1 MTDIN
6 DDDLKA
12 RFDALHDYDAMN
24 APEFRALVDYAR
36 SRRQANQ
43 RSAARA
49 ALSLAAAAAVI
60 VLGVALA
67 VGKLHES
74 GGRTSAVTAAPTIT
88 SWQSPT
94 AGLLETHAK
103 DLMAPPPLLSSVFDS
118 VTKKTSIAN
127 AQTEGD

>member
-1 MTDIN
+1 MNDI
-6 DDDLKA
+6 DDDELKA

-24 APEFRALVDYAR
+24 EPEFRALLDYAQ

-67 VGKLHES
+67 VGKLHDS
-74 GGRTSAVTAAPTIT
+74 SGRTSAVTAAPTIT

-118 VTKKTSIAN
+118 VTQMTSKTNS
-127 AQTEGD
+127 QTEGD

>member
-1 MTDIN
+1 MSDI
-6 DDDLKA
+6 DDEELKA

-24 APEFRALVDYAR
+24 EPESRALLDYAR

-60 VLGVALA
+60 VLGVALV
-67 VGKLHES
+67 VGKLHDS
-74 GGRTSAVTAAPTIT
+74 GGRTSAVIAAPTIT

-94 AGLLETHAK
+94 AGLLETQAK

-118 VTKKTSIAN
+118 VTKMTSIAN
-127 AQTEGD
+127 A